1 MKTTLSPKQSLR
13 KITLLVA
20 LTASVVFVN
29 AQSGTGGSS
38 GSGTGLKFD
47 NFQRTAG
54 TDLQVGAK
62 YLFQNVD
69 NNVDAEIS
77 VDSMVNGAK
86 LNKIDDNSNGTGYK
100 EAFQPAV
107 QSGSVAGLSYV
118 VFTVRFF
125 QHGSTTPAILPIV
138 NATALDLD
146 GNNTL
151 KEYARVN
158 IGSNGTMNY
167 MIATPDISITQVA
180 SGDFTVQN
188 ILGVER
194 SGIDTSSLANM
205 FTASNTNISSFT
217 LKYGAITS
225 NTSSSVR
232 QFSLYMKWFNY
243 PSTLPVKLSSFSAT
257 LSNTNKVDL
266 KWSTA
271 TETNLSHFIVERSTD
286 GANYSDAGMVFAYGN
301 TTSKVDYALAD
312 NISSIQ
318 SGVIYYRLRS
328 VDVDGKNQ
336 YSDVRII
343 RIGKQADNNITIL
356 AYPNPVSNEIRITIP
371 ANWQNKKVVYEVFS
385 LAGQTA
391 KKIQS
396 AISSQ
401 TETLNV
407 SNLNSGMYIVKVTC
421 EGQTAQQKIVKQ

>member
-1 MKTTLSPKQSLR
+1 
-13 KITLLVA
+13 
-20 LTASVVFVN
+20 
-29 AQSGTGGSS
+29 
-38 GSGTGLKFD
+38 
-47 NFQRTAG
+47 
-54 TDLQVGAK
+54 
-62 YLFQNVD
+62 
-69 NNVDAEIS
+69 
-77 VDSMVNGAK
+77 
-86 LNKIDDNSNGTGYK
+86 
-100 EAFQPAV
+100 
-107 QSGSVAGLSYV
+107 
-118 VFTVRFF
+118 
-125 QHGSTTPAILPIV
+125 
-138 NATALDLD
+138 
-146 GNNTL
+146 
-151 KEYARVN
+151 
-158 IGSNGTMNY
+158 
-167 MIATPDISITQVA
+167 
-180 SGDFTVQN
+180 
-188 ILGVER
+188 
-194 SGIDTSSLANM
+194 
-205 FTASNTNISSFT
+205 
-217 LKYGAITS
+217 
-225 NTSSSVR
+225 
-232 QFSLYMKWFNY
+232 MKWFNY

-396 AISSQ
+396 ANSSQ

>member
-1 MKTTLSPKQSLR
+1 MKTTLFFKQLFLQT
-13 KITLLVA
+13 TLLIGLSA
-20 LTASVVFVN
+20 VN
-29 AQSGTGGSS
+29 AQSGTGGGSS
-38 GSGTGLKFD
+38 TGTGLKFD
-47 NFQRTAG
+47 NYQRTSG

-77 VDSMVNGAK
+77 VDSLVNGAK

-167 MIATPDISITQVA
+167 MIATPDISINQVA

-217 LKYGAITS
+217 IKYGTITS

-343 RIGKQADNNITIL
+343 RIGKQSDNNITIL

-396 AISSQ
+396 ANSSQ

>member
-1 MKTTLSPKQSLR
+1 MKTTFSPKQFFK
-13 KITLLVA
+13 KITLVIAVTIL
-20 LTASVVFVN
+20 SVSVN
-29 AQSGTGGSS
+29 AQSGPGGGSS
-38 GSGTGLKFD
+38 NGTGLKFD
-47 NFQRTAG
+47 NFQLTSG

-62 YLFQNVD
+62 YIFQNVD

-77 VDSMVNGAK
+77 IDSLVNGAK
-86 LNKIDDNSNGTGYK
+86 INKIDDNSNGTGYK

-107 QSGSVAGLSYV
+107 QSGGVIGSSYA
-118 VFTVRFF
+118 VFTVKFF
-125 QHGSTTPAILPIV
+125 QHGSTTQVIIPIV

-151 KEYARVN
+151 KEFVRIN
-158 IGSNGTMNY
+158 IGNGGTMNY
-167 MIATPDISITQVA
+167 MTATPDISISQIN
-180 SGDFTVQN
+180 SGDFIAQN
-188 ILGVER
+188 VLGIER
-194 SGIDTSSLANM
+194 NGIDTSSLANM
-205 FTASNTNISSFT
+205 FTASNSNISSFT
-217 LKYGAITS
+217 IKYGA
-225 NTSSSVR
+225 NTSSPSNAVR
-232 QFSLYMKWFNY
+232 QFSVYMKWFNY

-257 LSNTNKVDL
+257 LNNNSKVDL

-271 TETNLSHFIVERSTD
+271 TETNLSHFVVERSSD
-286 GANYSDAGMVFAYGN
+286 GTSYSDAGMVFAYGN
-301 TTSKVDYALAD
+301 TASKVDYTLAD

-343 RIGKQADNNITIL
+343 RISKQSENNITIL
-356 AYPNPVSNEIRITIP
+356 TYPNPVSNEIRITIP
-371 ANWQNKKVVYEVFS
+371 ANWQNKIVVYEVFS
-385 LAGQTA
+385 LTGQMA

-396 AISSQ
+396 TNSSQ